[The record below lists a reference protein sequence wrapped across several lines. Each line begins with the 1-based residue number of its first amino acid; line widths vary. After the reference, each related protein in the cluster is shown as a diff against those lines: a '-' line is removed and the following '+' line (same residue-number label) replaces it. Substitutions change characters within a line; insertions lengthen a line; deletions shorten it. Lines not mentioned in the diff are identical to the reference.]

1 MNLFEALVAVALFV
15 AAVLLTTYIGYLA
28 ADLAKLKY
36 IFEATRHASCKTAN
50 ASGPIVVSSCVR
62 FYFANGSFV
71 VEVYNITT
79 GYPYTS

>member
-1 MNLFEALVAVALFV
+1 MNLFETLVAVVLFV

-28 ADLAKLKY
+28 TDLAKLKY

>member
-1 MNLFEALVAVALFV
+1 MNLFEALVAAALFV

-28 ADLAKLKY
+28 TDLAKLKY

-50 ASGPIVVSSCVR
+50 ASGPVVVSSCVR
-62 FYFANGSFV
+62 FYFADGSFV

>member
-28 ADLAKLKY
+28 TDLAKLKY

-50 ASGPIVVSSCVR
+50 ASGSIVVSSCVR

>member
-1 MNLFEALVAVALFV
+1 MNLFEVLVAVVFFV
-15 AAVLLTTYIGYLA
+15 VAVLLTAYIGYLA

-36 IFEATRHASCKTAN
+36 IFEATRHASCEATN
-50 ASGPIVVSSCVR
+50 TSGPIVISSCVR